1 MMHPRHCPALLA
13 LLALALPCAG
23 ADEAAPPAHVHSFL
37 ATGGKTYLM
46 QWLPGEPQGKVTVSY
61 PNPTREGWVLPGGN
75 LLLAVAHCQAFP
87 HGAAVEVTRELT
99 EVWSYQGT
107 QEEVNSIQ
115 KTAEGTYVLTEAG
128 ARPRL
133 LELDA
138 SGKVVVEFALSCQSG
153 NAHMETRMTRKL
165 ADGTYL
171 CPHLLDFAVKHYD
184 RTGKV
189 LDQIDTTTP
198 GDSQHKVE
206 SWPFTAIRLANGNT
220 LVGLTHANRVAEYD
234 PAGTV
239 VWQLTNDDVG
249 GLMKDAC
256 GVQRLPNGN
265 TIVNSYA
272 AGPGQVRLFEVTPGK
287 KVVWTYVSNDG
298 PGIHHMQVIDTD
310 GVPLAGPV
318 LR

>member
-1 MMHPRHCPALLA
+1 MTTNLPATSLLA
-13 LLALALPCAG
+13 LFALALPRAG
-23 ADEAAPPAHVHSFL
+23 AADAPIPHHVHSFL

-46 QWLPGEPQGKVTVSY
+46 QWLPGASEGTIAVSY
-61 PNPTREGWVLPGGN
+61 PNATREGWVLPSGN
-75 LLLAVAHCQAFP
+75 LLLAVAKCQAFP
-87 HGAAVEVTRELT
+87 HGGAVEVTRELK

-107 QEEVNSIQ
+107 QDEVNSIQ
-115 KTAEGTYVLTEAG
+115 KTPEGTYVLTESG
-128 ARPRL
+128 PRPRL
-133 LELDA
+133 LELDGG
-138 SGKVVVEFALSCQSG
+138 GKVVVEFALSCQTANS
-153 NAHMETRMTRKL
+153 HMETRMTRKL

-171 CPHLLDFAVKHYD
+171 CPHLLDFAVKHYSHD
-184 RTGKV
+184 GKV

-220 LVGLTHANRVAEYD
+220 LVGLTHSNRVAEFD
-234 PAGTV
+234 PAGMV

-265 TIVNSYA
+265 TIINSYA
-272 AGPGQVRLFEVTPGK
+272 AGPGQVRLFEVTPDK
-287 KVVWTYVSNDG
+287 KVVWTYASNDG
-298 PGIHHMQVIDTD
+298 PGIHDMQVIDTD
-310 GVPLAGPV
+310 GVPLAGPA